1 MENSTL
7 DDLLFQNTTILSKV
21 ITGFLSL
28 GKCFSRLLDQNFF
41 GSEVIETAVLPPSD
55 MRIKDEDAD
64 LKYQSIP
71 IYDEDNVQG
80 KAAGLIGGQRGAEVN
95 DDDDDEGDDDDGGV
109 GSTEKSE
116 YPMETERNQ
125 GPIL

>member
-1 MENSTL
+1 
-7 DDLLFQNTTILSKV
+7 
-21 ITGFLSL
+21 
-28 GKCFSRLLDQNFF
+28 
-41 GSEVIETAVLPPSD
+41 